1 MNKQYFE
8 KLNVEK
14 LAEFNEQ
21 NKLQKVELSLI
32 DDVRDLL
39 KRGRNIQ
46 KEIKPE
52 LNKFN
57 GLLRAGGELTKKF
70 KELEVAAKDLGV
82 DIPNEFK
89 DLQDIAIEMENQGKA
104 IQKAYNLF

>member
-1 MNKQYFE
+1 MKKIYKDIE
-8 KLNVEK
+8 TAKKIYLEAKKSKLE
-14 LAEFNEQ
+14 
-21 NKLQKVELSLI
+21 KVELSLI

>member
-8 KLNVEK
+8 KLNTEK
-14 LAEFNEQ
+14 LAKFNKHNE
-21 NKLQKVELSLI
+21 LQKVELGLI

>member
-14 LAEFNEQ
+14 LAKFNKHNE
-21 NKLQKVELSLI
+21 LQKVELSLI